1 MLLGRAAGEA
11 SSHAIHGLP
20 VGAWA
25 DKTAMALCL
34 AESLVSQD
42 GPDGADQVARYREWQ
57 HAGIWSSTGSCV
69 GISAATSKALAAAQ
83 WSGNPYSGSHDPA
96 HADAEPLARIG
107 PAVAWYHATPAAAID
122 AAINAARV
130 THQAPLTLDAVR
142 LLSALI
148 SGALAG
154 ESRDALLSADF
165 TPDPEAHDPA
175 TLRAPLRELAGGAWR
190 GRRPRRILRGKYAA
204 VAALESAL
212 AAFEGGEGFARV
224 IEAAASRPGDAGTA
238 AAIAGQLAGA
248 HYGAMEI
255 PRGLRAGIA
264 RADEI
269 EALADRLVDAAPR
282 ARGS

>member
-1 MLLGRAAGEA
+1 MAWHHA
-11 SSHAIHGLP
+11 S
-20 VGAWA
+20 
-25 DKTAMALCL
+25 
-34 AESLVSQD
+34 
-42 GPDGADQVARYREWQ
+42 
-57 HAGIWSSTGSCV
+57 
-69 GISAATSKALAAAQ
+69 
-83 WSGNPYSGSHDPA
+83 
-96 HADAEPLARIG
+96 
-107 PAVAWYHATPAAAID
+107 PAAAID

-142 LLSALI
+142 LLAALI

-175 TLRAPLRELAGGAWR
+175 TLRTPLRELAGGAWR

-212 AAFEGGEGFARV
+212 TAFEGGEGFARV
-224 IEAAASRPGDAGTA
+224 IDAAASRPGDAATA

-248 HYGAMEI
+248 HYGAMAI
-255 PRGLRAGIA
+255 PRELRGGIA

-282 ARGS
+282 ARVG